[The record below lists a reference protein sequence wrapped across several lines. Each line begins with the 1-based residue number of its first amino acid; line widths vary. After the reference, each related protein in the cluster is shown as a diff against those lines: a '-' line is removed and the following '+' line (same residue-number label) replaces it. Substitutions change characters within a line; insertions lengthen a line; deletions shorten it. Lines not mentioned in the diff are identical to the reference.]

1 MSELLPCPFCGAQPT
16 IPDGYGTEYTLECS
30 DCGVPVVMVQISE
43 YMTIEESQEDLFTD
57 YRFKQE
63 YIDRAAKIA
72 AEIWNRRT

>member
-30 DCGVPVVMVQISE
+30 DCGIPVVKIQISDHMIRYE
-43 YMTIEESQEDLFTD
+43 RIFEPFVGS
-57 YRFKQE
+57 RFKQE

-72 AEIWNRRT
+72 AEIWNRRI